1 MKLEIKEIISN
12 MVDELNRADGVL
24 TWLYTEHPEV
34 YSEIQNSELGDVLTQ
49 DIRDE
54 LDRTDDL
61 LERIDLAMLM
71 SAQVKDVAIPTIYQI
86 YETEK
91 DIELPYD
98 GDYVDTETVY
108 NMIDKWCMQFN
119 NNKIIIAFAKSSKY
133 FTDDFNAEGTSEIHT
148 FDTPQEFLD
157 KWEELMKEGHWY
169 WVLDGDDIV
178 CSGVCEPDDIE
189 IFEDYWNI

>member
-1 MKLEIKEIISN
+1 MIINGVHTLVFTSSFEKMKLEIKDIIAN
-12 MVDELNRADGVL
+12 MVDELNRAESVL

-49 DIRDE
+49 DIKDE

-61 LERIDLAMLM
+61 LERIDLAMVM
-71 SAQVKDVAIPTIYQI
+71 SAQVKDVAIPTIEQI

-108 NMIDKWCMQFN
+108 NMIDKWCMQIN
-119 NNKIIIAFAKSSKY
+119 NNKIIIAKITGKRC
-133 FTDDFNAEGTSEIHT
+133 
-148 FDTPQEFLD
+148 P
-157 KWEELMKEGHWY
+157 
-169 WVLDGDDIV
+169 
-178 CSGVCEPDDIE
+178 
-189 IFEDYWNI
+189 